1 MFSNVVSSL
10 AVVASLAS
18 VVKGQVTATGTMVSF
33 LDGPPQLLLDSSTL
47 KRNSSILTKRI

>member
-18 VVKGQVTATGTMVSF
+18 VVKGQVTATGTMVSS
-33 LDGPPQLLLDSSTL
+33 LDRPSQLLPERSTL
-47 KRNSSILTKRI
+47 ENNFSFPMKRM